1 MEPFIDGTKLGSLKV
16 LEVYEYYDGPRL
28 FASVNET
35 GSVFLVLWI
44 RSNAT
49 TDEYYVQP
57 ISLNRFREMRDGEI
71 GLRDVFTRAENAG
84 LVVLWIDR
92 KSNEA
97 HIRPLR
103 SAQIDKS
110 LLPLE
115 GEALKLGSPLP
126 LTESKIS
133 VPTISISYARNG
145 SSTHVNALGMR
156 PMQERAYEKRGE
168 QYLLIKS
175 PPASG
180 KSRALMFVALDKLA
194 HQGLKQA
201 IIVVPEKSI
210 GASFQDE
217 PLTKFGFWADWR
229 VEPKWNLCNAPGAE
243 NGGKVKALGAFLEST
258 DKVLVCTH
266 ATFRFAVDEYGVEKF
281 DDRMIAVDEFHHV
294 SVSEDNKLGSQLGQ
308 FISRNRVHVLAM
320 TGSYFRGDAEAVLAP
335 QDEAKFD
342 TVTYTYYEQL
352 NGYEYLKQL
361 DIGYFFYSGSYVD
374 DILNV
379 LDTAEKTIIHIPNV
393 NSRESTKDKMK
404 EVEHIIEAL
413 GEWQGIDPVTG
424 FQLVELSNGH
434 VLRIADLVDDDPN
447 RRDRVSAA
455 LKDPAQKNN
464 RDYVDIIIALGMAKE
479 GFDWIW
485 CEHALTVGYRASLT
499 EIVQIIGRATRDAP
513 GKTRARFTNLI
524 AEPDASQEAV
534 TEAVNDTLKAIAAS
548 LLMEQV
554 LAPRFEFKPK
564 HPGGGPTPG
573 YDYGVGGY
581 DPTKCNVGFNDKTGQ
596 FQIEIKD
603 LVEPKTKEVTRICQ
617 EDLNEVIAAFVQD
630 KSALERGL
638 FDEELIPEELTQVR
652 LGKIIKDK
660 YPELDTEDQEAV
672 RQHAIAALNFIQQA
686 QRSALGAGGDNA
698 QLSANTALIDGVR
711 KFAMDVREL
720 DIDLIDRI
728 NPFGE
733 AYAILA
739 KTMSESSLKQ
749 VAAAIAAKRTNLTPE
764 EAKELAVRAFKFK
777 KERSRLPSLDSQDA
791 WERRMAEGA
800 AAFVRYKDE
809 GRYE

>member
-1 MEPFIDGTKLGSLKV
+1 MS
-16 LEVYEYYDGPRL
+16 
-28 FASVNET
+28 
-35 GSVFLVLWI
+35 
-44 RSNAT
+44 
-49 TDEYYVQP
+49 
-57 ISLNRFREMRDGEI
+57 
-71 GLRDVFTRAENAG
+71 
-84 LVVLWIDR
+84 
-92 KSNEA
+92 
-97 HIRPLR
+97 
-103 SAQIDKS
+103 DKI
-110 LLPLE
+110 
-115 GEALKLGSPLP
+115 K
-126 LTESKIS
+126 S
-133 VPTISISYARNG
+133 VPSVSVTYARNG
-145 SSTHVNALGMR
+145 ASTKANALGMR

-180 KSRALMFVALDKLA
+180 KSRALMFVALDKLKN
-194 HQGLKQA
+194 QGIKQA

-210 GASFQDE
+210 GASFNDE
-217 PLTKFGFWADWR
+217 PLSKYGFWSDWQ
-229 VEPKWNLCNAPGAE
+229 VEPKWNLCNAPGND
-243 NGGKVKALGAFLEST
+243 NGGKVKSLGTFLEGD

-266 ATFRFAVDEYGVEKF
+266 ATFRFAVDAYGVEAF
-281 DDRMIAVDEFHHV
+281 DDRLIAVDEFHHV
-294 SVSEDNKLGSQLGQ
+294 SANPDNKLGLHLGQ
-308 FISRNRVHVLAM
+308 FFARGKTHIVAM

-335 QDEAKFD
+335 QDESKFD

-361 DIGYFFYSGSYVD
+361 DIGYFFYSGPYVD

-379 LDTAEKTIIHIPNV
+379 LDPAEKTIIHIPNV
-393 NSRESTKDKMK
+393 NSRESTKDKMR

-413 GEWQGIDPVTG
+413 GEWQGIDPATG
-424 FQLVELSNGH
+424 FQRVKRPDGR
-434 VLRIADLVDDDPN
+434 VLRIADLVDDDAAK
-447 RRDRVSAA
+447 RDRVSAA

-464 RDYVDIIIALGMAKE
+464 RDHVDIIIALGMAKE

-524 AEPDASQEAV
+524 AEPDAAEEAV

-564 HPGGGPTPG
+564 NPDSGPTPG
-573 YDYGVGGY
+573 FNYGEGGY
-581 DPTKCNVGFNDKTGQ
+581 DADRCNVGVNEQTGAY
-596 FQIEIKD
+596 QIEIKG
-603 LVEPKTKEVTRICQ
+603 LAEPKSKEAARICQ

-630 KSALERGL
+630 KPTIERGL
-638 FDEELIPEELTQVR
+638 FDEELVPEELTQVR
-652 LGKIIKDK
+652 MGKIVKDK
-660 YPELDTEDQEAV
+660 YPELDAEDQEAV
-672 RQHAIAALNFIQQA
+672 RQHAIAALNLTQQA
-686 QRSALGAGGDNA
+686 KRLVTEGENDGAP
-698 QLSANTALIDGVR
+698 NTALIDGVR
-711 KFAMDVREL
+711 RFAMDVREL

-739 KTMSESSLKQ
+739 KTMSEDSLKQ
-749 VAAAIAAKRTNLTPE
+749 VAAAISAKRTSLTPD
-764 EAKELAVRAFKFK
+764 EAREMAVRAVQFK
-777 KERSRLPSLDSQDA
+777 KERGRIPALDSQDA

-800 AAFVRYKDE
+800 AAFMRFRAE